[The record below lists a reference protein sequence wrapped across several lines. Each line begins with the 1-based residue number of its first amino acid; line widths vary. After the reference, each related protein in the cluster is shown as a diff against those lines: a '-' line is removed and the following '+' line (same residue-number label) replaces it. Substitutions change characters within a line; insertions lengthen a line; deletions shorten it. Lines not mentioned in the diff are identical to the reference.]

1 MIDWLVRFE
10 RTYGSLVASFALGAI
25 TSELYRKYITDK
37 KVSSAEVVSSDP
49 LMTRNMTPADYEEAY
64 VESSGTTAD
73 IVPVSLSQ
81 SFVGSYLGKQVMDLQ
96 NTTRTF
102 NDSLTS
108 GPITDV
114 EAFYENPFVADQ

>member
-1 MIDWLVRFE
+1 MQMFGNKIM
-10 RTYGSLVASFALGAI
+10 SKA
-25 TSELYRKYITDK
+25 
-37 KVSSAEVVSSDP
+37 AEVVTSEP
-49 LMTRNMTPADYEEAY
+49 LMTRNMTPADYESAY

-102 NDSLTS
+102 NDSLTA

-114 EAFYENPFVADQ
+114 EAFYENPFVTDPFRGGNQRVKVCCPLEKLHYLIF